1 MNSDIIKG
9 LLAKQENE
17 IIDIKEKYYSKDKK
31 YDLIKDIVSFA
42 NNIKPIDKYIV
53 FGVKD
58 TSWNVCGI
66 DVSTLPDISE
76 INDLLR
82 KYVEPFI
89 NVEIGS
95 LEYENVTIGYIRI
108 PFKELDRPY
117 IICKEYNKNNKALLR
132 EGDIYIRKSGTNFIA
147 DRKDLDEIY
156 NNKGLLEIIPYKK
169 IVNVYFASFNNC
181 RRLTGSIR
189 SIISNTLPITAN
201 IDSIK
206 IVINSGN
213 NAIAPE
219 VLFIDDEKRVFGNKP
234 ELISQKPIELNTG
247 TRMQKT
253 LYFSLS
259 ENAVKNLLMKKQ
271 ANQNF
276 TLSYKY
282 SDVDDKEYES
292 EVFNVVL
299 EFSDDIL
306 K

>member
-1 MNSDIIKG
+1 M
-9 LLAKQENE
+9 
-17 IIDIKEKYYSKDKK
+17 
-31 YDLIKDIVSFA
+31 
-42 NNIKPIDKYIV
+42 
-53 FGVKD
+53 
-58 TSWNVCGI
+58 
-66 DVSTLPDISE
+66 
-76 INDLLR
+76 
-82 KYVEPFI
+82 
-89 NVEIGS
+89 
-95 LEYENVTIGYIRI
+95 
-108 PFKELDRPY
+108 
-117 IICKEYNKNNKALLR
+117 
-132 EGDIYIRKSGTNFIA
+132 
-147 DRKDLDEIY
+147 
-156 NNKGLLEIIPYKK
+156 
-169 IVNVYFASFNNC
+169 
-181 RRLTGSIR
+181 TGSIR

-247 TRMQKT
+247 TRIQKT